1 MPPPART
8 GGNMKKIKLS
18 DNDWLIR
25 LDVGDEIIASL
36 IRFAGEENV
45 KSGSLTG
52 IGAVGGLKYGYFD
65 INDKEYK
72 VAEESISL
80 EIVNLTGNLA
90 RINGEPIV
98 HAHISVGFPDQA
110 IRGGHLVEGY
120 ISVTGEIFL
129 RTYDAEVIRAEEDY
143 FGLKLIQ

>member
-1 MPPPART
+1 MGY
-8 GGNMKKIKLS
+8 GGNMKKTRLS
-18 DNDWLIR
+18 EKDWLLR

-36 IRFAGEENV
+36 LKFAREEGIR
-45 KSGSLTG
+45 SGTLSG
-52 IGAVGGLKYGYFD
+52 IGALGGLKYGYFD

-80 EIVNLTGNLA
+80 EIVNLAGNIG

-98 HAHISVGFPDQA
+98 HAHIALGFPDMTL
-110 IRGGHLVEGY
+110 RGGHLVEGF
-120 ISVTGEIFL
+120 ISITGEIFI
-129 RTYDAEVIRAEEDY
+129 RTFDADITRAQENK